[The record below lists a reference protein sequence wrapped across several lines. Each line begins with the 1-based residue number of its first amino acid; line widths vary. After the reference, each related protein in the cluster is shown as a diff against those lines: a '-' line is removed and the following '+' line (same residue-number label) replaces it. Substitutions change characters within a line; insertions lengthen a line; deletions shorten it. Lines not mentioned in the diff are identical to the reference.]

1 MSVDKIIELR
11 EAAMAGSHDPITV
24 KDLVKVRL
32 PEDYWKNL
40 IDHGEFSLEMP
51 EMTKSKIAVS
61 TKGDPEKEN
70 ASKLTFRKNGKTVW
84 SYFRKKF
91 IFFFVIDLC

>member
-32 PEDYWKNL
+32 PEDYWQNL
-40 IDHGEFSLEMP
+40 IDHGVFFGNARND
-51 EMTKSKIAVS
+51 KI
-61 TKGDPEKEN
+61 EN
-70 ASKLTFRKNGKTVW
+70 CCLDKR
-84 SYFRKKF
+84 
-91 IFFFVIDLC
+91 